1 MCLCLLR
8 INTIEI
14 ELQWYVGAECF
25 ALFEGHT
32 HLYPIKLTFYV
43 ILVAGE
49 KKSTSLCWEWEI
61 II

>member
-1 MCLCLLR
+1 MCLCLLL

-14 ELQWYVGAECF
+14 ELQRHVGAERF
-25 ALFEGHT
+25 AVFEGYM

-49 KKSTSLCWEWEI
+49 I
-61 II
+61 HVPP

>member
-14 ELQWYVGAECF
+14 ELQQHVGAERF
-25 ALFEGHT
+25 AVFEGHA

-43 ILVAGE
+43 ILVARD
-49 KKSTSLCWEWEI
+49 KKSTSLHR
-61 II
+61 